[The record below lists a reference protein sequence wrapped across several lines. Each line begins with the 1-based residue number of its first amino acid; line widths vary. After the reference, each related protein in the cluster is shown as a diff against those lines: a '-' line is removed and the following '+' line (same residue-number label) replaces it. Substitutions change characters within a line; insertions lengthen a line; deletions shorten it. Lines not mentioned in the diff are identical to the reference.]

1 MKVAQIQLRASPR
14 GKPTRSE
21 ASSQR
26 SSPNRRP
33 SSIGSRISLAFCR
46 KGMARR
52 QASSRNE
59 RTPRMNPRKLIITMA
74 TLALLAGAGVA
85 GAFAGNSTSSPATST
100 VPQTTTTCSDDQGE
114 QAENDE
120 QEAAD
125 EVESAAT
132 QVDQEAA
139 RARHF
144 RLDALRARK
153 GLAAV
158 QPSSAR
164 GRRAKR
170 LALAAFYDYA
180 IVGRQWA
187 LSGQARVRGLRV
199 AAVGHARI
207 AARYA
212 RRGSAL
218 LLAAKRL
225 LG

>member
-33 SSIGSRISLAFCR
+33 SPIGSRISLAFCR

-100 VPQTTTTCSDDQGE
+100 APQTTTTCSDDQGE

-139 RARHF
+139 RA
-144 RLDALRARK
+144 
-153 GLAAV
+153 
-158 QPSSAR
+158 
-164 GRRAKR
+164 
-170 LALAAFYDYA
+170 
-180 IVGRQWA
+180 
-187 LSGQARVRGLRV
+187 QADDQAGDDQDDNSQ
-199 AAVGHARI
+199 GDEQ
-207 AARYA
+207 
-212 RRGSAL
+212 GDNQNCDD
-218 LLAAKRL
+218 
-225 LG
+225 